1 MPFSPDAGVLLIQIT
16 GPDRPGLTHALT
28 GILSTHGVRILDIG
42 QAVIHKAL
50 ALGILVELDESTR
63 SSAMLA
69 ELLLKAHELNVQVH
83 FTASSPD
90 EYTAWVSG
98 QSKRRSI
105 VTVLGPAILG
115 EHLAAV
121 SEIIAGQ
128 ALNIEKIERLSG
140 RPPLASQAGSRAC
153 VEFTVSG
160 DPRGET
166 EMRAAFMRIT
176 HEHEID
182 IAFQHDDLY
191 RRNRRLVVFDMD
203 STLIQVEVIDELAK
217 EAGVGERVARIT
229 GAAMRGEIDFPSA
242 FRERVRLLEGLP
254 VEALERVAARIPMMD
269 GAERL
274 VSTLRSLGYKTGIL
288 SGGFTYFGE
297 RLRQR
302 LGGVDYLY
310 ANELEIRDGAVTG
323 EVQGEIVDGQVK
335 ARRLREI
342 AEREGIGLE
351 QCIAVGDGA
360 NDLPMLGIAGLGIAF
375 HAKPV
380 VRQNARQSLST
391 IGLDG
396 ILYLMGIRDR
406 ETG

>member
-1 MPFSPDAGVLLIQIT
+1 MPFSADAGVLLIQIT

-28 GILSTHGVRILDIG
+28 GILAEHGVRILDIG
-42 QAVIHKAL
+42 QAVIHNAL
-50 ALGILVELDESTR
+50 ALGILVELDGSAR
-63 SSAMLA
+63 SSPMLA
-69 ELLLKAHELNVQVH
+69 QLLLKAHELNVQVH

-90 EYTAWVSG
+90 EYAAWVGG
-98 QSKRRSI
+98 QSKQRSI

-121 SEIIAGQ
+121 SAVIAGQ
-128 ALNIEKIERLSG
+128 ELNIERIERLSG
-140 RPPLASQAGSRAC
+140 RPALETNTSSRAC
-153 VEFTVSG
+153 IEFTVSG
-160 DPRGET
+160 RPRAEA
-166 EMRAAFMRIT
+166 EMRAAFMGLT

-182 IAFQHDDLY
+182 IAFQRDDLY

-229 GAAMRGEIDFPSA
+229 AAAMRGELDFPSA
-242 FRERVRLLEGLP
+242 FRERVRLLKGLP

-274 VSTLRSLGYKTGIL
+274 ISTLRALGYKTGIL
-288 SGGFTYFGE
+288 SGGFSYFGE

-302 LGGVDYLY
+302 LSIDYLY

-323 EVQGEIVDGQVK
+323 EVSSEIVDGQVK

-360 NDLPMLGIAGLGIAF
+360 NDLPMIGLAGLGIAF

-396 ILYLMGIRDR
+396 ILYLIGIRDR

>member
-1 MPFSPDAGVLLIQIT
+1 MPFSADAGVLLIQIT

-28 GILSTHGVRILDIG
+28 GILAEHGVRMLDIG
-42 QAVIHKAL
+42 QAVIHNTL
-50 ALGILVELDESTR
+50 ALGILVELDESAR
-63 SSAMLA
+63 SSPMLA
-69 ELLLKAHELNVQVH
+69 QLLLRAHELNLQVH

-90 EYTAWVSG
+90 EYAAWVRG
-98 QSKRRSI
+98 QSKQRSI

-121 SEIIAGQ
+121 SAVIAGQ
-128 ALNIEKIERLSG
+128 ALNIERIERLSG
-140 RPPLASQAGSRAC
+140 RPALETNTSSRAC
-153 VEFTVSG
+153 IEFTVSG
-160 DPRGET
+160 QPRAEA
-166 EMRAAFMRIT
+166 EMRAAFMRLT

-229 GAAMRGEIDFPSA
+229 AAAMRGELDFPSA
-242 FRERVRLLEGLP
+242 FRERVRLLKGLP

-274 VSTLRSLGYKTGIL
+274 ISTLRALGYKTGIL
-288 SGGFTYFGE
+288 SGGFSYFGE
-297 RLRQR
+297 RLRRR
-302 LGGVDYLY
+302 LSIDYLY
-310 ANELEIRDGAVTG
+310 ANELEIREGVVTG
-323 EVQGEIVDGQVK
+323 EVSSEIVDGQVK

-360 NDLPMLGIAGLGIAF
+360 NDLPMIGLAGLGIAF

-396 ILYLMGIRDR
+396 ILYLIGIRDR

>member
-1 MPFSPDAGVLLIQIT
+1 MPFSPEAGVLLIQIT

-28 GILSTHGVRILDIG
+28 GILAQHGVRILDIG

-50 ALGILVELDESTR
+50 TLGILVELDQVAR
-63 SSAMLA
+63 SSPMLA
-69 ELLLKAHELNVQVH
+69 QLLLKAHELNVQVH
-83 FTASSPD
+83 FSASSPE
-90 EYTAWVSG
+90 EYGAWAAG
-98 QSKRRSI
+98 QSRRRSI

-121 SEIIAGQ
+121 SQVITAQ
-128 ALNIEKIERLSG
+128 SLNIERIERLSS
-140 RPPLASQAGSRAC
+140 RPALVLQTSSRAC
-153 VEFTVSG
+153 VELTVSG
-160 DPRGET
+160 EPGDEAA
-166 EMRAAFMRIT
+166 MRAAFMQIT

-182 IAFQHDDLY
+182 IAFQRDDLY

-203 STLIQVEVIDELAK
+203 STLIPVEVIDELAK
-217 EAGVGERVARIT
+217 EAGVGERVATIT
-229 GAAMRGEIDFPSA
+229 AAAMRGELDFPSA
-242 FRERVRLLEGLP
+242 FRERVRLLKGLP
-254 VEALERVAARIPMMD
+254 VEALDRVSARIPLMD

-274 VSTLRSLGYKTGIL
+274 ISTLRSLGYKTGIL

-302 LGGVDYLY
+302 LGIDYLY
-310 ANELEIRDGAVTG
+310 ANQLEIRDGAVTG
-323 EVQGEIVDGQVK
+323 EVTSEIVDGQVK

-342 AEREGIGLE
+342 AEREGISLE

-360 NDLPMLGIAGLGIAF
+360 NDLPMIGLAGLGIAF

-391 IGLDG
+391 TGLDG
-396 ILYLMGIRDR
+396 ILYLIGIRDR
-406 ETG
+406 ETS

>member
-1 MPFSPDAGVLLIQIT
+1 MPFSADAGVLLVQIT

-28 GILSTHGVRILDIG
+28 GILAEHGVRILDIG
-42 QAVIHKAL
+42 QAVIHNTL
-50 ALGILVELDESTR
+50 ALGILVELDESAR
-63 SSAMLA
+63 SSPMLA
-69 ELLLKAHELNVQVH
+69 QLLLKAHELNLQVH

-90 EYTAWVSG
+90 EYAAWVGG
-98 QSKRRSI
+98 QSKQRSI

-121 SEIIAGQ
+121 SAVIAGQ
-128 ALNIEKIERLSG
+128 GLNIERIERLSG
-140 RPPLASQAGSRAC
+140 RPALETNTGSRAC
-153 VEFTVSG
+153 IEFTVCG
-160 DPRGET
+160 QPRAEA
-166 EMRAAFMRIT
+166 EMRAAFMRLT

-182 IAFQHDDLY
+182 IAFQRDDLY

-217 EAGVGERVARIT
+217 EAGVGERVALIT
-229 GAAMRGEIDFPSA
+229 AAAMRGELDFPSA
-242 FRERVRLLEGLP
+242 FRERVRLLKGLP
-254 VEALERVAARIPMMD
+254 VAALERVAARIPMMD

-274 VSTLRSLGYKTGIL
+274 ISTLRALGYKTGIL
-288 SGGFTYFGE
+288 SGGFSYFGE

-302 LGGVDYLY
+302 LSIDYLY

-323 EVQGEIVDGQVK
+323 EVSSEIVDGQVK

-360 NDLPMLGIAGLGIAF
+360 NDLPMIGLAGLGIAF

-396 ILYLMGIRDR
+396 ILYLIGIRDR

>member
-1 MPFSPDAGVLLIQIT
+1 MPFSPEAGVLLIQIT

-28 GILSTHGVRILDIG
+28 GILAEHGVRILDIG
-42 QAVIHKAL
+42 QAVIHNAL
-50 ALGILVELDESTR
+50 ALGILVELDQATR
-63 SSAMLA
+63 SSPMLA
-69 ELLLKAHELNVQVH
+69 QLLLKAHELNVQVH
-83 FTASSPD
+83 FSASSPE
-90 EYTAWVSG
+90 EYLGWAAS
-98 QSKRRSI
+98 QSRRRSI

-121 SEIIAGQ
+121 SRVISGQ

-140 RPPLASQAGSRAC
+140 RPSLDVQTGSRAC
-153 VEFTVSG
+153 IEFTVSG
-160 DPRGET
+160 DPSDEA
-166 EMRAAFMRIT
+166 EMRAAFMAIT

-182 IAFQHDDLY
+182 IAFQRDDLY

-203 STLIQVEVIDELAK
+203 STLIPVEVIDELAK
-217 EAGVGERVARIT
+217 EAGVGERVAKIT
-229 GAAMRGEIDFPSA
+229 AAAMRGELDFPAA
-242 FRERVRLLEGLP
+242 FRERVRLLKGLP
-254 VEALERVAARIPMMD
+254 VEALERVAARIPLMD

-274 VSTLRSLGYKTGIL
+274 ISTLRSLGYKTAIL

-297 RLRQR
+297 RIRQR
-302 LGGVDYLY
+302 LGIDYLY
-310 ANELEIRDGAVTG
+310 ANSLEIADGLVTG
-323 EVQGEIVDGQVK
+323 EVTSEIVDGQVK
-335 ARRLREI
+335 ARRLREL

-360 NDLPMLGIAGLGIAF
+360 NDLPMIGIAGLGIAF

-396 ILYLMGIRDR
+396 ILYLIGIRDR

>member
-28 GILSTHGVRILDIG
+28 GILAEHGVRILDIG
-42 QAVIHKAL
+42 QAVIHNAL
-50 ALGILVELDESTR
+50 TLGILVELDESVR
-63 SSAMLA
+63 SSPMLA
-69 ELLLKAHELNVQVH
+69 QLLLKAHEWDVHVH
-83 FTASSPD
+83 FTASSPE
-90 EYTAWVSG
+90 EYAAWVAGG
-98 QSKRRSI
+98 QSKQRSI

-121 SEIIAGQ
+121 SAVIAGQ
-128 ALNIEKIERLSG
+128 ELNIERIERLSG
-140 RPPLASQAGSRAC
+140 RPALETNTGSRAC
-153 VEFTVSG
+153 IEFTVSG
-160 DPRGET
+160 QPCAEA
-166 EMRAAFMRIT
+166 EMRAAFMRLT

-182 IAFQHDDLY
+182 IAFQRDDLY

-203 STLIQVEVIDELAK
+203 STLIQMEVIDELAK

-229 GAAMRGEIDFPSA
+229 AAAMRGELDFPSA
-242 FRERVRLLEGLP
+242 FRERVRLLKGLP

-274 VSTLRSLGYKTGIL
+274 IATLRALGYKTGIL
-288 SGGFTYFGE
+288 SGGFSYFGE

-302 LGGVDYLY
+302 LSIDYLY

-323 EVQGEIVDGQVK
+323 EVSSEIVDGQVK

-360 NDLPMLGIAGLGIAF
+360 NDLPMIGLAGLGIAF

-380 VRQNARQSLST
+380 VKQNARQSLST

-396 ILYLMGIRDR
+396 ILYLIGIRDR

>member
-1 MPFSPDAGVLLIQIT
+1 MPFSPEAGVLLIQIT

-28 GILSTHGVRILDIG
+28 GILAAHGVRVLDIG
-42 QAVIHKAL
+42 QAVIHNAL
-50 ALGILVELDESTR
+50 ALGILVELDEAAR
-63 SSAMLA
+63 SSPMLSQ
-69 ELLLKAHELNVQVH
+69 LLLEAHRLNVQVH
-83 FTASSPD
+83 FSASSPE
-90 EYTAWVSG
+90 EYRAWVDG

-105 VTVLGPAILG
+105 VTVLGRAILG

-121 SEIIAGQ
+121 SAVIAGQ
-128 ALNIEKIERLSG
+128 SLNIERIERLSG
-140 RPPLASQAGSRAC
+140 RPSLEAIGEGRAC
-153 VEFTVSG
+153 IEFTVSG
-160 DPRGET
+160 EPGDET
-166 EMRAAFMRIT
+166 GMRAAFMAIT

-182 IAFQHDDLY
+182 IAFQRDDLY

-217 EAGVGERVARIT
+217 EAGVGERVAGIT
-229 GAAMRGEIDFPSA
+229 AAAMRGELDFPSA
-242 FRERVRLLEGLP
+242 FRERVRLLQGLR
-254 VEALERVAARIPMMD
+254 VEALDRVAARIPLMD

-274 VSTLRSLGYKTGIL
+274 ISTLRSLGYKTGIL

-297 RLRQR
+297 PLRQR
-302 LGGVDYLY
+302 LGIDYLY
-310 ANELEIRDGAVTG
+310 ANELEIRAGAVTG
-323 EVQGEIVDGQVK
+323 EVTSEIVDGQVK

-342 AEREGIGLE
+342 AEREGISLE

-360 NDLPMLGIAGLGIAF
+360 NDLPMIGIAGLGIAF

-396 ILYLMGIRDR
+396 ILYLIGIRDR

>member
-1 MPFSPDAGVLLIQIT
+1 MPFSADAGVLLIQIT
-16 GPDRPGLTHALT
+16 GPDRPGLTRALT
-28 GILSTHGVRILDIG
+28 GILAEHGVRILDIG
-42 QAVIHKAL
+42 QAVIHNAL
-50 ALGILVELDESTR
+50 ALGILVELDAVTH
-63 SSAMLA
+63 SSPLLSQ
-69 ELLLKAHELNVQVH
+69 LLLKAHELNVQVH
-83 FTASSPD
+83 FSASSPE
-90 EYTAWVSG
+90 EYRAWANG
-98 QSKRRSI
+98 GHSKRRSI

-121 SEIIAGQ
+121 SHVIAGQ
-128 ALNIEKIERLSG
+128 DLNIERIERLSG
-140 RPPLASQAGSRAC
+140 RPTLEAQPGSRAC
-153 VEFTVSG
+153 IEFTLSG
-160 DPRGET
+160 EPRDEAAL
-166 EMRAAFMRIT
+166 RAECMRIT

-182 IAFQHDDLY
+182 IAFQRDDLY

-229 GAAMRGEIDFPSA
+229 AAAMRGELDFPSA
-242 FRERVRLLEGLP
+242 FRQRVRLLEGLP
-254 VEALERVAARIPMMD
+254 VEALERVAARIPLMN

-274 VSTLRSLGYKTGIL
+274 ISTLRSLGYKTGIL

-297 RLRQR
+297 RIRRQ
-302 LGGVDYLY
+302 LGIDYLH

-323 EVQGEIVDGQVK
+323 EVTSEIVDGQVK

-360 NDLPMLGIAGLGIAF
+360 NDLPMIGLAGLGIAF

-396 ILYLMGIRDR
+396 ILYLIGIRDR
-406 ETG
+406 ETA

>member
-28 GILSTHGVRILDIG
+28 GILAEHGVCILDIG
-42 QAVIHKAL
+42 QAVIHNAL
-50 ALGILVELDESTR
+50 ALGILVELDEPTR
-63 SSAMLA
+63 TSPMLA
-69 ELLLKAHELNVQVH
+69 QLLLKAHELNVQVH
-83 FTASSPD
+83 FSASSPD
-90 EYTAWVSG
+90 EYRIWAAG

-105 VTVLGPAILG
+105 VTVLGPSILG

-121 SEIIAGQ
+121 SQVIAGE
-128 ALNIEKIERLSG
+128 ALNIERIERLSG
-140 RPPLASQAGSRAC
+140 RPTLEVQSSSRAC

-160 DPRGET
+160 EPRNEAD
-166 EMRAAFMRIT
+166 MRAAFMRIT

-217 EAGVGERVARIT
+217 EAGVGERVSRIT
-229 GAAMRGEIDFPSA
+229 AAAMRGELDFPSA
-242 FRERVRLLEGLP
+242 FRERVRLLKGLR
-254 VEALERVAARIPMMD
+254 VEALDRVAARIPIMD

-274 VSTLRSLGYKTGIL
+274 ISTLRSLGYKTGIL

-297 RLRQR
+297 PLRQR
-302 LGGVDYLY
+302 LGIDYLY
-310 ANELEIRDGAVTG
+310 ANELEVRDGAVTG
-323 EVQGEIVDGQVK
+323 EVTSEIVDGQVK
-335 ARRLREI
+335 ARRLREL

-360 NDLPMLGIAGLGIAF
+360 NDLPMIGLAGLGIAF

-396 ILYLMGIRDR
+396 ILYLIGIRDR
-406 ETG
+406 ETA

>member
-1 MPFSPDAGVLLIQIT
+1 MSFSPEAGVLLIQIT

-28 GILSTHGVRILDIG
+28 GILAEHGVRILDIG
-42 QAVIHKAL
+42 QAVIHNAL
-50 ALGILVELDESTR
+50 ALGILVELDGAAAG
-63 SSAMLA
+63 SSPMLA
-69 ELLLKAHELNVQVH
+69 QLLLRARELDVQVQ
-83 FTASSPD
+83 FSASSPE
-90 EYTAWVSG
+90 EYRGWAAS
-98 QSKRRSI
+98 QSRKRSI

-121 SEIIAGQ
+121 SRVISGQ
-128 ALNIEKIERLSG
+128 ALNIERIERLSG
-140 RPPLASQAGSRAC
+140 RPSLEMQTGSRAC
-153 VEFTVSG
+153 IEFTVSG
-160 DPRGET
+160 EPSDEPG
-166 EMRAAFMRIT
+166 MRAAFMAIT

-182 IAFQHDDLY
+182 IAFQRDDLY

-203 STLIQVEVIDELAK
+203 STLIPVEVIDELAK
-217 EAGVGERVARIT
+217 EAGVGERVAKIT
-229 GAAMRGEIDFPSA
+229 AAAMRGELEFPSA
-242 FRERVRLLEGLP
+242 FRDRVRLLKGLP
-254 VEALERVAARIPMMD
+254 VEALERVAARIPLMD

-274 VSTLRSLGYKTGIL
+274 ISTLRSLGYKTAIL

-297 RLRQR
+297 RIRQR
-302 LGGVDYLY
+302 LGIDYLY
-310 ANELEIRDGAVTG
+310 ANSLEIHDGLVTG
-323 EVQGEIVDGQVK
+323 EVTSEIVDGQVK
-335 ARRLREI
+335 ARRLREL

-360 NDLPMLGIAGLGIAF
+360 NDLPMIGLAGLGIAF

-396 ILYLMGIRDR
+396 ILYLIGIRDR

>member
-1 MPFSPDAGVLLIQIT
+1 MPFSAEAGVLLIQIT

-28 GILSTHGVRILDIG
+28 AVLAEHGVRVLDIG
-42 QAVIHKAL
+42 QAVIHNTL
-50 ALGILVELDESTR
+50 ALGILVELDESAR
-63 SSAMLA
+63 SSPMLA
-69 ELLLKAHELNVQVH
+69 QLLLKAHDLNLQVH

-90 EYTAWVSG
+90 EYAAWVSG
-98 QSKRRSI
+98 QSKQRSI

-121 SEIIAGQ
+121 SAVIAGQ
-128 ALNIEKIERLSG
+128 ELNIERMERLSG
-140 RPPLASQAGSRAC
+140 RPPLEASTSSSRAC
-153 VEFTVSG
+153 IEFTVSG
-160 DPRGET
+160 QPRAEA
-166 EMRAAFMRIT
+166 EMRAAFMRLT

-182 IAFQHDDLY
+182 IAFQRDDLY

-229 GAAMRGEIDFPSA
+229 AAAMRGELDFPSA
-242 FRERVRLLEGLP
+242 FRDRVRLLKGLP
-254 VEALERVAARIPMMD
+254 VAALERVAARIPMMD

-274 VSTLRSLGYKTGIL
+274 ISTLRALGYKTGIL
-288 SGGFTYFGE
+288 SGGFSYFGE

-302 LGGVDYLY
+302 LSIDYLY

-323 EVQGEIVDGQVK
+323 EVSSEIVDGQVK

-360 NDLPMLGIAGLGIAF
+360 NDLPMIGLAGLGIAF

-396 ILYLMGIRDR
+396 ILYLIGIRDR